1 MTLPIFLF
9 EAVLIS
15 LSGVMAPGPI
25 TATTI
30 GKGNDS
36 PFAGAQIAIGHGI
49 VEFPLMIAVFLGAGQ
64 LFSLPAFKL
73 FVGIVGGLFLLYMG
87 AGMLQ
92 SVRQTDIKI
101 SQDKRSPL
109 ALGIILTIGNPYF
122 LVWWAT
128 IGAILV
134 FRSVEF
140 GLLGFVLFSITHWL
154 CDLIWYFILG
164 ALAFK
169 GGQFFGKWFQKA
181 VFVVCGIALLF
192 FGGKLIFDVASGFI
206 A

>member
-1 MTLPIFLF
+1 
-9 EAVLIS
+9 
-15 LSGVMAPGPI
+15 MAPGPI

-36 PFAGAQIAIGHGI
+36 PYAGALIAVGHGI
-49 VEFPLMIAVFLGAGQ
+49 VEFPLMIAVYLGAGK

-87 AGMLQ
+87 VGMLR
-92 SVRQTDIKI
+92 SVRQTEIE
-101 SQDKRSPL
+101 SVQDKRSPIT
-109 ALGIILTIGNPYF
+109 AGILLTIGNPYF

-140 GLLGFVLFSITHWL
+140 GLLGFVVFSIAHWT
-154 CDLIWYFILG
+154 CDLIWYFVLG

-169 GGQFFGKWFQKA
+169 GGQFFGNWFQRV
-181 VFVVCGIALLF
+181 VFVVCGVALLF
-192 FGGKLIFDVASGFI
+192 FGGKLIFDVASGFL